1 MFVFLV
7 HFEGRTEPDR
17 FVLADRKLFEEF
29 TAWLSDPKSAKGGWY
44 YEHDEGSLTAISF
57 QQVASIM
64 VRPQPN
70 SRIEPPP
77 PSSAEHFLK
86 HG

>member
-1 MFVFLV
+1 MFVHLV

-17 FVLADRKLFEEF
+17 FVLPDRKLFEEF
-29 TAWLSDPKSAKGGWY
+29 TAWLSDPKSASGGWY

-57 QQVASIM
+57 QQIASIM
-64 VRPQPN
+64 VCPQPN
-70 SRIEPPP
+70 SPIEPPP
-77 PSSAEHFLK
+77 LHSVEHSLK

>member
-1 MFVFLV
+1 VFVFLV

-17 FVLADRKLFEEF
+17 FVLPDRKLFEEF

-57 QQVASIM
+57 HQVASIM

-70 SRIEPPP
+70 SPIEYP
-77 PSSAEHFLK
+77 PSPSAEHSLK

>member
-7 HFEGRTEPDR
+7 HFEGRAEPDR
-17 FVLADRKLFEEF
+17 YVLPDRKLFEEF

-57 QQVASIM
+57 HQVASM
-64 VRPQPN
+64 LVRPQP
-70 SRIEPPP
+70 SSTIESP
-77 PSSAEHFLK
+77 PSPGAEHALK
-86 HG
+86 RG